1 MVAEATVRPGLPAE
15 RVFYLSMVGALWA
28 GVVLGFSRSF
38 ILRPL
43 FPNAHGAPEPYFYA
57 HGFLFLGW
65 LALLATQAGLVS
77 AGNLRL
83 HRRLGVAGVVMVPL
97 MTVVATVGGLIAAR
111 RPGGFIDIPAP
122 PLEFLIVPITNIVAF
137 VGLAGAALLL
147 RGSPQT
153 HKRLMLLATIA
164 IAEAAVARW
173 PVEAIATNPQIGFWV
188 TCLYIV
194 PLAVWDLTSRRRLHW
209 ATLIGGA
216 VVIAQGPAR
225 DFATTP
231 AWHAFA
237 TWATGLLG

>member
-97 MTVVATVGGLIAAR
+97 MTVVC
-111 RPGGFIDIPAP
+111 PGTG
-122 PLEFLIVPITNIVAF
+122 VAKP
-137 VGLAGAALLL
+137 VAGANVSTSTVAL
-147 RGSPQT
+147 
-153 HKRLMLLATIA
+153 
-164 IAEAAVARW
+164 VAW
-173 PVEAIATNPQIGFWV
+173 T
-188 TCLYIV
+188 
-194 PLAVWDLTSRRRLHW
+194 
-209 ATLIGGA
+209 ATLPLRSVA
-216 VVIAQGPAR
+216 LASQR
-225 DFATTP
+225 
-231 AWHAFA
+231 
-237 TWATGLLG
+237 